1 MRTIIFLLL
10 SCLPFFGKAL
20 DLGVSTAVFQAGE
33 KPYIEV
39 NIEIA
44 GTTITYTPDATVPD
58 KMTAS
63 AEILI
68 MMRQGEKV
76 ANYEKYTI
84 SSPLVSVPQSLLDV
98 RRLFIASGDYVLE
111 VEVLDLQTPANK
123 KNYKMPVKVDIPAGI
138 YLTEVQLL
146 RGFKKQET
154 GAENAFVKNG
164 YFMEPLPFNFYDKGS
179 TKLAF
184 YAEIYHADKAID
196 KGNYSVRYFIEEN
209 KGNGIKELVA
219 GGGQRKTPAPID
231 ALLVQMDI
239 SKVNSGNF
247 TLTVELRNAVN
258 ELLAMRTVDFQRSN
272 PLLSFDA
279 STMTKEMLEQQFVQ
293 ELSEENLRFSL
304 RAIGPLAM
312 GDETE
317 ELKNILATGDPASMR
332 FYLFRHFAQKDPVN
346 PKQAYFDYMKTAGQI
361 HEKFKSGFRYGFE
374 TDRGRMYLRYGA
386 PNDVIHVEDD
396 PNAPPYEIWVYY
408 NFPKTQQ
415 KNVKFL
421 FYNPALAGEDYVLLH
436 STARGEV
443 NNKRWERDLYARQVG
458 SQEQFNGD
466 NTHDSV
472 EMQRNFNRNARVY
485 FEDY

>member
-1 MRTIIFLLL
+1 MRILSFLML
-10 SCLPFFGKAL
+10 SLLPFLARAL
-20 DLGVSTAVFQAGE
+20 DLGVSSAIFKAGD

-39 NIEIA
+39 NLEIA
-44 GTTITYTPDATVPD
+44 GTTLTYTPAPGNAD
-58 KMTAS
+58 KMSAS
-63 AEILI
+63 AEVLI

-76 ANYEKYTI
+76 VNFEKYTI
-84 SSPLVSVPQSLLDV
+84 SSPLVSAPQSLLDV
-98 RRLFIASGDYVLE
+98 KRLSVAPGDYILE
-111 VEVLDLQTPANK
+111 VEVKDLTTPANK
-123 KNYKMPVKVDIPAGI
+123 KLYKTPVKVEIPASI
-138 YLTEVQLL
+138 YLSEVQLL
-146 RGFKKQET
+146 RGFKKEET
-154 GAENAFVKNG
+154 PTESYFVKNG
-164 YFMEPLPFNFYDKGS
+164 YFMEPLPFNFYDKG
-179 TKLAF
+179 TAKLAF
-184 YAEIYHADKAID
+184 YAEIYNADKTIE

-219 GGGQRKTPAPID
+219 GGGQRKTPASAD

-239 SKVNSGNF
+239 SKVSSGNF

-258 ELLAMRTVDFQRSN
+258 ELLAVRTVDFQRSN
-272 PLLSFDA
+272 PLLGATEGS
-279 STMTKEMLEQQFVQ
+279 MTKEMIAQQFVQ
-293 ELSEENLRFSL
+293 DLSEENLRFSL

-317 ELKNILATGDPASMR
+317 ELKNILAGGDIEGMR

-346 PKQAYFDYMKTAGQI
+346 PKQAYFEYMVMAGQI
-361 HEKFKSGFRYGFE
+361 HEKYKSGFRYGFE
-374 TDRGRMYLRYGA
+374 TDRGRMYLRYGQ

-458 SQEQFNGD
+458 SQEQFKGD